1 MRRYFC
7 PLVLLFAAVT
17 LLASCLSSDNEDIV
31 YSDDVAITTFSI
43 KSAEMTVYTTSSTG
57 EDSTYVTS
65 NTSLSSYKFVIDHA
79 KGEVYNVDSLPYNID
94 ASKILVSCT
103 TKNNG
108 IAALRSIEKP
118 DSMVY
123 LTADTIDFTQPRTVA
138 VFSASGM
145 YSRDYTVKV
154 NVHKQNGDVI
164 NWHQVT
170 TNSDLASL
178 TNMRGFQLGDL
189 LYVLGVKDGQ
199 TMVYGSIRDDN
210 HRNWDLLA
218 TLSENAS
225 LNAVVRNDSLFVLDG
240 TDLKVSVDGVNYKNV
255 AVQAPITRLV
265 AQSSM
270 ALYGIGDSDNM
281 LMSEDAGKT
290 WVADEVD
297 FGTVIP
303 TRDITY
309 TVVDYPNV
317 PNAECV
323 IVTGNRDAEAYPQD
337 TTAVVLTKIVE
348 KTAGARKNAWSGIV
362 GNSWDAN
369 LLPRMNNLTIFPYD
383 DAAYVLGGNGIGDCD
398 VTAFSAFY
406 RSVDCGFSWRKSVDM
421 KLPDGFESSPAS
433 FAVFVDSD
441 KNVWIVCGAS
451 GAVWRGRLNRV
462 GWSD

>member
-7 PLVLLFAAVT
+7 PLVLLFAAVAF
-17 LLASCLSSDNEDIV
+17 LASCLSSDNEDIV
-31 YSDDVAITTFSI
+31 YSDDVAITMFSI
-43 KSAEMTVYTTSSTG
+43 KSAEMTVYTTSSKG

-108 IAALRSIEKP
+108 IPVLRSIEKP
-118 DSMVY
+118 DSMTY
-123 LTADTIDFTQPRTVA
+123 LTTDTVDFTHPRKV
-138 VFSASGM
+138 VVYSASGM
-145 YSRDYTVKV
+145 YSREYTVTV
-154 NVHKQNGDVI
+154 NVHKQNGDEI
-164 NWHQVT
+164 NWHKVT
-170 TNSDLASL
+170 TDDNLASL
-178 TNMRGFQLGDL
+178 TNMRGFQLGEF
-189 LYVLGVKDGQ
+189 LYVMGVKDGR
-199 TMVYGSIRDDN
+199 TMVYGSIRDDE

-225 LNAVVRNDSLFVLDG
+225 RNAVVRNDSLFVLDG
-240 TDLKVSVDGVNYKNV
+240 TDLKVSVDGVNYKDV
-255 AVQAPITRLV
+255 TVQAPITRLV
-265 AQSSM
+265 AQSSV

-290 WVADEVD
+290 WLADDVD

-309 TVVDYPNV
+309 TVVDYPNLS
-317 PNAECV
+317 NAECV
-323 IVTGNRDAEAYPQD
+323 IITGNRDAESYPQD
-337 TTAVVLTKIVE
+337 TTAVVLTKIIE
-348 KTAGARKNAWSGIV
+348 KTAGARKNVWSGV
-362 GNSWDAN
+362 VVNSWNSN
-369 LLPRMNNLTIFPYD
+369 LLPRMDNLTILPYD
-383 DAAYVLGGNGIGDCD
+383 DAAYVLGGNGIGDCK

-406 RSVDCGFSWRKSVDM
+406 RSIDCGFSWRKSADM
-421 KLPDGFESSPAS
+421 KLPDGFESSPTS

-451 GAVWRGRLNRV
+451 GAVWKGRLNRV

>member
-17 LLASCLSSDNEDIV
+17 FLASCLSSDNEDIV
-31 YSDDVAITTFSI
+31 YSDDVAITMFSI
-43 KSAEMTVYTTSSTG
+43 KSAEMTVYTTSSKG

-108 IAALRSIEKP
+108 IPVLRSIEKP
-118 DSMVY
+118 DSMTY
-123 LTADTIDFTQPRTVA
+123 LTTDTVDFTHPRKV
-138 VFSASGM
+138 VVYSASGM
-145 YSRDYTVKV
+145 YSREYTVTV
-154 NVHKQNGDVI
+154 NVHKQNGDEI
-164 NWHQVT
+164 NWHKVT
-170 TNSDLASL
+170 TDDNLASL
-178 TNMRGFQLGDL
+178 TNMRGFQLGEF
-189 LYVLGVKDGQ
+189 LYVMGVKDGR
-199 TMVYGSIRDDN
+199 TMVYGSIRDDE

-225 LNAVVRNDSLFVLDG
+225 RNAVVRNDSLFVLDG
-240 TDLKVSVDGVNYKNV
+240 TDLKVSVDGVNYKDV
-255 AVQAPITRLV
+255 TAQAPITRLV
-265 AQSSM
+265 AQSSV

-290 WVADEVD
+290 WLADDVD

-309 TVVDYPNV
+309 TVVDYPNLS
-317 PNAECV
+317 NAECV
-323 IVTGNRDAEAYPQD
+323 IITGNRDAESYPQD
-337 TTAVVLTKIVE
+337 TTAVVLTKIIE
-348 KTAGARKNAWSGIV
+348 KTAGARKNVWSGV
-362 GNSWDAN
+362 VVNSWNSN
-369 LLPRMNNLTIFPYD
+369 LLPRMDNLTLLPYD
-383 DAAYVLGGNGIGDCD
+383 DAAYVLGGNGIGDCK

-406 RSVDCGFSWRKSVDM
+406 RSIDCGFSWRKSADM
-421 KLPDGFESSPAS
+421 KLPDGFESSPTS

-451 GAVWRGRLNRV
+451 GAVWKGRLNRV

>member
-17 LLASCLSSDNEDIV
+17 LLASCLNSDNEDIV

-79 KGEVYNVDSLPYNID
+79 KGEIYNVDSLPYNID
-94 ASKILVSCT
+94 ASKILVTCT

-123 LTADTIDFTQPRTVA
+123 LAADTIDFTQPRTV
-138 VFSASGM
+138 VVYSASGM

-154 NVHKQNGDVI
+154 NVHEQNGDEI

-170 TNSDLASL
+170 TNSDFASL
-178 TNMRGFQLGDL
+178 TKMRGFQLGEF
-189 LYVLGVKDGQ
+189 LYVLGVKDGH
-199 TMVYGSIRDDN
+199 TMVYGSIRDD
-210 HRNWDLLA
+210 HHQNWDLLA

-225 LNAVVRNDSLFVLDG
+225 QNVVVCNDRLYVLDG
-240 TDLKVSVDGVNYKNV
+240 TDLKVSADGVNYETV
-255 AVQAPITRLV
+255 ATQVPITRLV
-265 AQSSM
+265 AQSSV
-270 ALYGIGDSDNM
+270 ALYGIDDSANM

-303 TRDITY
+303 TNDITY
-309 TVVDYPNV
+309 TLVNYPSL
-317 PNAECV
+317 PNTECV

-337 TTAVVLTKIVE
+337 TTAVVLTKVIE
-348 KTAGARKNAWSGIV
+348 KTAGARANAWSGV
-362 GNSWDAN
+362 TVNSWDKN
-369 LLPRMNNLTIFPYD
+369 LLPRMENLTLFPYD
-383 DAAYVLGGNGIGDCD
+383 GGAYVLGGKGVGDCN

-406 RSVDCGFSWRKSVDM
+406 KSADCGFSWRKSVDM
-421 KLPDGFESSPAS
+421 KLPDGFESSPTS

-441 KNVWIVCGAS
+441 NSVWIVCGGT
-451 GAVWRGRLNRV
+451 GAVWKGRLNRV